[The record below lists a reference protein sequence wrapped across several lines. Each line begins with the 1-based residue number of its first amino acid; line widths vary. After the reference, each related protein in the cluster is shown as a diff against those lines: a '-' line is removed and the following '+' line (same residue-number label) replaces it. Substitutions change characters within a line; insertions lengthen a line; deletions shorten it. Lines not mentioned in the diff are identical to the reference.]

1 MAEIVGVAATA
12 AQLAMAC
19 LSLMD
24 FVKKIKGG
32 TSTLEKYHQQLQ
44 ELKGLSTS
52 ISKNPLLQTPE
63 IGLQTEAIL
72 SIINNNCL
80 LSLRHKSRL
89 LRTWG
94 FLLSEQDLL
103 EDFTTLERRKTSLS
117 LIVEQIQCRALYE
130 IQADIR
136 IMADRKLPSPPTAD
150 PLAVVPHTQE
160 ADKSQVSSGSSTSS
174 QTMDDAGSLDPNIA
188 KLIAAYVPAFGTG
201 PKYDTKASMP
211 EQSDKQSSSPK
222 KGPRWNNMVAGPG
235 FEQENRNLF
244 ILTSELSQR
253 LAEKPQSPCI
263 HNGPVKLGRGNQIN
277 GHIVEYVGDVRGAI
291 PLNLDRDEWNNGV
304 VLPFPSS
311 DHGNQGSQI
320 NGMEIRVGGWKRDEG
335 NKD

>member
-103 EDFTTLERRKTSLS
+103 EDFTALERRKTSLS

-150 PLAVVPHTQE
+150 PLAVVPYTQG
-160 ADKSQVSSGSSTSS
+160 ADKSQVLSGSSTSS
-174 QTMDDAGSLDPNIA
+174 QTTDDADSLDSSFA
-188 KLIAAYVPAFGTG
+188 KLIAAYVSALRID
-201 PKYDTKASMP
+201 PKCDTKAPMP
-211 EQSDKQSSSPK
+211 EQPEKLSSSPK

-235 FEQENRNLF
+235 FEQENRNVF
-244 ILTSELSQR
+244 ILSSELSQR

-263 HNGPVKLGRGNQIN
+263 HNSPVKLGRGKQIN
-277 GHIVEYVGDVRGAI
+277 RHIVEYVGDVSGAVL
-291 PLNLDRDEWNNGV
+291 PDLDRDEWNDGV
-304 VLPFPSS
+304 ALPFPSS
-311 DHGNQGSQI
+311 DLEHQGSQI
-320 NGMEIRVGGWKRDEG
+320 NGIEIRVGGWKRDDG

>member
-1 MAEIVGVAATA
+1 IMAEIVGVAATA

-103 EDFTTLERRKTSLS
+103 EDFTALERRKTSLS

-150 PLAVVPHTQE
+150 PLAAP
-160 ADKSQVSSGSSTSS
+160 
-174 QTMDDAGSLDPNIA
+174 
-188 KLIAAYVPAFGTG
+188 
-201 PKYDTKASMP
+201 MP
-211 EQSDKQSSSPK
+211 EQPEKLSSSPK

-235 FEQENRNLF
+235 FEQENRNVF
-244 ILTSELSQR
+244 ILSSELSQR

-263 HNGPVKLGRGNQIN
+263 HNSPVKLGRGKQIN
-277 GHIVEYVGDVRGAI
+277 RHIVEYVGDVSGAVL
-291 PLNLDRDEWNNGV
+291 PDLDRDEWNDGV
-304 VLPFPSS
+304 ALPFPSS
-311 DHGNQGSQI
+311 DLEHQGSQI
-320 NGMEIRVGGWKRDEG
+320 NGIEIRVGGWKRDDG